1 MVQGGS
7 RMKKIIGI
15 FIVVLIS
22 IGIADLIQGVILT
35 FIYTPNPYSTNGV
48 EITNFLKYSISA
60 MTVTL
65 SLWIVFKVKNLLK
78 GCKSTVT
85 VS

>member
-1 MVQGGS
+1 
-7 RMKKIIGI
+7 MKKIIGI

-35 FIYTPNPYSTNGV
+35 FIYTPNPYSTNSV
-48 EITNFLKYSISA
+48 EMPNFLKYSISA
-60 MTVTL
+60 ITVTL
-65 SLWIVFKVKNLLK
+65 FLWIVFKVKNLLK
-78 GCKSTVT
+78 GCKSAVK

>member
-1 MVQGGS
+1 
-7 RMKKIIGI
+7 MKKIIGI

-35 FIYTPNPYSTNGV
+35 LIYTPNTYSTSSLEMAN
-48 EITNFLKYSISA
+48 ILQYTISA
-60 MTVTL
+60 ITVTIA
-65 SLWIVFKVKNLLK
+65 LWSVYKVKK
-78 GCKSTVT
+78 IFKSSKSSVK